1 MSSGP
6 VGNESGARLAE
17 RARQVVPGGVNSG
30 QRSVPGLTDLVVT
43 GTDGARFRT
52 ADGREYTDFHSAF
65 GPPLLGHNDPDVARA
80 TAEAGATLGH
90 MGVGVTEG
98 EVLLAEQLTELIP
111 SIEKVLLTSTGSEA
125 TFHALRVS
133 RAATGRRLVVKFQGC
148 YHGWHDAVSL
158 NVISAPEKVGGH
170 DPISTGI
177 LPEVLE
183 ATLVLP
189 FNDSEAVRRTF
200 AEHGSDIAAVI
211 VEPVPHNVGAL
222 LPYQEFL
229 TTLREETTKAG
240 SILIFDEVITGFRH
254 DIGGWQKI
262 SGVTPDLTTLGKAIA
277 NGAPV
282 GAIGGRADLMDLF
295 STRPGAPAFFAGTY
309 NGHPS
314 VVAAALATLRKLRE
328 EPVHEHVFR
337 LGERV
342 RTELTGLYER
352 IGVPAV
358 VTGYGSVFVSYF
370 MPGEAPRT
378 YADLLNNDASLFV
391 GYRRKLLDHGLF
403 ELPLNLKRS
412 HISYAHTDA
421 DVDRLIEGTEAAV
434 KAVLADGGA
443 RDLENTST
451 MGGAT
456 R

>member
-6 VGNESGARLAE
+6 AGNESGARLAE
-17 RARQVVPGGVNSG
+17 RARRVVPGGVNSG

-80 TAEAGATLGH
+80 TAEAGTTLGH

-98 EVLLAEQLTELIP
+98 EVLLAEQLAELIP

-148 YHGWHDAVSL
+148 YHGWHDSVSL
-158 NVISAPEKVGGH
+158 NVISAPDKVGGH

-229 TTLREETTKAG
+229 TTLREETRKAG
-240 SILIFDEVITGFRH
+240 SVLIFDEVITGFRH

-295 STRPGAPAFFAGTY
+295 STIPGAPAFFAGTY

-352 IGVPAV
+352 LGVPAV

-370 MPGEAPRT
+370 MPGETPRT

-391 GYRRKLLDHGLF
+391 GYRRKLLEHGLF

-421 DVDRLIEGTEAAV
+421 DVDRLVEGTEAAV
-434 KAVLADGGA
+434 RAVLAEGGA

>member
-6 VGNESGARLAE
+6 AGNESGARLAE

-43 GTDGARFRT
+43 GTAGARFRT

-80 TAEAGATLGH
+80 AAETGATLGH

-240 SILIFDEVITGFRH
+240 SVLIFDEVITGFRH

-337 LGERV
+337 LGDRV
-342 RTELTGLYER
+342 RTELTGLYDR
-352 IGVPAV
+352 LGVPAV
-358 VTGYGSVFVSYF
+358 VAGYGSVFVSYF

-443 RDLENTST
+443 RDLENAST